1 MLSTILYGSRISLIV
16 GFSAIIFSLILGVG
30 LGLTAG
36 YFGGKYEMFV
46 MRLTDLSLIH
56 I

>member
-1 MLSTILYGSRISLIV
+1 MVLEFQLIV

-36 YFGGKYEMFV
+36 YFGGKYEMVV
-46 MRLTDLSLIH
+46 MRLTHGNPSTAAD
-56 I
+56 